1 MSADILNALTL
12 WGPKLIAILAVT
24 AVAYVVIE
32 GLTEKKAMNSRIKA
46 VLVERDRIRAR
57 ERGKLS
63 GSEPDTAM
71 LAALSEIA
79 NRAKLTL
86 WLLDAETQQKLV
98 RAGYRDTSARSIFLA
113 LRLLGIAGLSLGFIG
128 YCLLNDSLTWLAG
141 TPLAALI
148 GLRLSTYM
156 LERRIAERDREM
168 NDCAPDIID
177 LLTVCV
183 ESGMSIEHAMQR
195 VAEEMG
201 PRSDIVAD
209 ELGLTTAELAYVP
222 RRSDAFT
229 NLGQRTNAKSIQ
241 DLCISLVQADTYGT
255 SIGMTLRMQSIEARK
270 LRQLEAERKALSIP
284 PKLSLVMVIFFMP
297 VIFIVML
304 YPTLSGMADI
314 QFGF

>member
-12 WGPKLIAILAVT
+12 WGPKLIAILAIT

-98 RAGYRDTSARSIFLA
+98 RAGYRDTSVRSIFLA
-113 LRLLGIAGLSLGFIG
+113 LRLLSIAGLSLGFIG

>member
-12 WGPKLIAILAVT
+12 WGPKLIAILAIT

-63 GSEPDTAM
+63 GAEPDTAM

-86 WLLDAETQQKLV
+86 WLLDVETQQKLV
-98 RAGYRDTSARSIFLA
+98 RAGYRDTSVRSIFLA
-113 LRLLGIAGLSLGFIG
+113 LRLLSIAGLSLGFIG

>member
-12 WGPKLIAILAVT
+12 WGPKLIAILAIT

-98 RAGYRDTSARSIFLA
+98 RAGYRDTSVRSIFLA
-113 LRLLGIAGLSLGFIG
+113 LRLLSIASLSLGFIG